1 MCTPVVVW
9 SRPRVS
15 AFMGM
20 PLMVSTLTTT
30 GVTSVGLPQVLPQ
43 NGRWH
48 RDTQPRQQSSSAGFS
63 NLSRI
68 IFALF
73 PFPLFWTHGFPET
86 RFRRN
91 RCLGFVAV
99 DLPSICRRFAVDLPS
114 ICRRFAVDARFEFFP
129 LVFPTHALS
138 RCHGIKDQRDITT
151 KYRYVKRARLLQ
163 LSHHNRGSL
172 PRLDPLDPTH
182 SIFIGISLTAGA
194 A

>member
-20 PLMVSTLTTT
+20 PLMVATLTTT

-73 PFPLFWTHGFPET
+73 PFPLFWTRGFPET

-114 ICRRFAVDARFEFFP
+114 ICRRFAVDLPSICRRREIR
-129 LVFPTHALS
+129 VFPPRFPYARALTLS
-138 RCHGIKDQRDITT
+138 RNQGPKGHYDQ
-151 KYRYVKRARLLQ
+151 V
-163 LSHHNRGSL
+163 
-172 PRLDPLDPTH
+172 
-182 SIFIGISLTAGA
+182 
-194 A
+194 